1 MELLLFL
8 YANYPHQLRVNQ
20 CVTVVEL
27 EGTIVTMNDHD
38 YIIQMIIERER
49 ETNVYTHTHTTHVS
63 PCVCVERAR
72 ERERGRGRE
81 GDI

>member
-8 YANYPHQLRVNQ
+8 YANYPQQLRVNQ

-49 ETNVYTHTHTTHVS
+49 QMYIHTQHMYLL
-63 PCVCVERAR
+63 VCA
-72 ERERGRGRE
+72 
-81 GDI
+81 

>member
-8 YANYPHQLRVNQ
+8 YANYPQQLRVNQ

-49 ETNVYTHTHTTHVS
+49 DKCIYTHNTCIS
-63 PCVCVERAR
+63 LCVRREGAR
-72 ERERGRGRE
+72 EREREGEGERE
-81 GDI
+81 IYR

>member
-8 YANYPHQLRVNQ
+8 YANYPQQLRVNQ

-49 ETNVYTHTHTTHVS
+49 ETNVYTHTQHMYLL
-63 PCVCVERAR
+63 VCA
-72 ERERGRGRE
+72 
-81 GDI
+81 